1 MKFPRAYARAFK
13 EGSIMLVLN
22 DVTKTYASSDF
33 SVQALKGVSLAFRKN
48 EFVAVLG
55 ASGCGKTTLL
65 NIVGGL
71 DRYTTGDLLIEGV
84 STKKYKDRDW
94 DTYRNH
100 KVGFVFQSYNLIP
113 HQTVL
118 GNVELALTLSGVSV
132 KERKERAAKA
142 LEKVGLGAQLRK
154 RPNQLSGGQ
163 MQRVAIARAL
173 VNDPAVILADE
184 PTGALDTETSVQVM
198 DLLKEVAKDR
208 LVIMVTHNPD
218 LAKEYATRI
227 ITLSDGLVTGDSNP
241 CTEEELAAMQ
251 TAEAFAEEVVE
262 ELPVEAEAPVMD
274 AALETEKPANKKAAK
289 KAKKKKA
296 KMSFFTALRLS
307 LRNLSTKKTRTALVS
322 FAGSIGIIGIALILS
337 LSSGFQNYIDT
348 VQRDTLSNYPLE
360 ISSSTMDF
368 ASMMSSMMSGE
379 ELGKKYPDTDKV
391 TVSEGL
397 ASIMD
402 MAVSSVKTND
412 LKSLKTYLD
421 ANVDYTKVSAVQYN
435 YDLILRFLKKNE
447 NGTYSEMKD
456 PLLQLMPDSVSG
468 GEDNSMMAAFL
479 PSIFS
484 EMLDNRD
491 LLKKQYDLLYGD
503 WASETAEDEVMLVVD
518 QYNRISDYTLYYLGM
533 MDLSPLLYDS
543 AFFALT
549 MQDPTHT
556 IWPLE
561 QKKQM
566 AASMVFMQTGVVFD
580 PDADRE
586 PVPTFTYQE
595 LCQKTFT
602 VMQGY
607 DFYQKVGSAWVE
619 NPMVLQTE
627 NINQKATTLKVK
639 GILRLKEGVSSGSIS
654 GVIGYNKALTDKM
667 LSAQANSQIIA
678 EQKADRTVNVFTG
691 LPFTPE
697 DGVQAYENNLA
708 ILGVADES
716 KPSAIYIYP
725 TSFENKDYIVD
736 LIDTYNADKEE
747 DKQIV
752 YTDLMGIMMKSITVI
767 IDVISYVLIAFV
779 SISLIVSSIMIGIIT
794 YISVLERTKEIG
806 VLRSLGASKKDV
818 SNVFNAET
826 LIVGFLSGAL
836 GILVTLLLNLPI
848 NLIINHFAEI
858 GTVAKLPVGG
868 AFILVGISMLLTF
881 IAGLI
886 PSRIAAKK
894 DPVVALRT
902 E

>member
-1 MKFPRAYARAFK
+1 
-13 EGSIMLVLN
+13 MLVLN
-22 DVTKTYASSDF
+22 DVTKTYASADF

-71 DRYTTGDLLIEGV
+71 DRYTTGDMLISGV

-100 KVGFVFQSYNLIP
+100 TIGFVFQSYNLIP

-132 KERKERAAKA
+132 KERRERAAKA
-142 LEKVGLGAQLRK
+142 LEKVGLKEQLKK

-184 PTGALDTETSVQVM
+184 PTGALDTETSVQIM

-208 LVIMVTHNPD
+208 LVIMVTHNPE

-241 CTEEELAAMQ
+241 CTAEEIAAMQ
-251 TAEAFAEEVVE
+251 TAETFADNVVE
-262 ELPVEAEAPVMD
+262 ELPQEVEAPVMD
-274 AALETEKPANKKAAK
+274 AETAKPVTKK

-368 ASMMSSMMSGE
+368 VSMMESMSQNSE
-379 ELGKKYPDTDKV
+379 EIEKYPETNKV
-391 TVSEGL
+391 TVNEGL
-397 ASIMD
+397 KNIVN

-421 ANVDYTKVSAVQYN
+421 ANVDFEKVSAIQYQYN
-435 YDLILRFLKKNE
+435 LSLRYLKKDE
-447 NGTYSEMKD
+447 ATGKYSEMQD
-456 PLLQLMPDSVSG
+456 PLMQLIPSSVTG
-468 GEDNSMMAAFL
+468 GTSNAMISSFL
-479 PSIFS
+479 PAVFS
-484 EMLDNRD
+484 EMLDNQE

-503 WASETAEDEVMLVVD
+503 WTNGTAEDEVLLVVD
-518 QYNRISDYTLYYLGM
+518 RYNQISDYTLYYLGL
-533 MDLSPLLYDS
+533 MDLAPLLYDS
-543 AFFALT
+543 YVFAWQMQNPSQTMPQNVKESLT
-549 MQDPTHT
+549 NTVKY
-556 IWPLE
+556 L
-561 QKKQM
+561 
-566 AASMVFMQTGVVFD
+566 TGSNFN
-580 PDADRE
+580 PDAPRQPAPE
-586 PVPTFTYQE
+586 FTFAD
-595 LCQKTFT
+595 LCKKTFT

-607 DFYQKVGSAWVE
+607 EFYQEQGEGWEMMPISQ
-619 NPMVLQTE
+619 QTE
-627 NINQKATTLKVK
+627 NINEKATTLKIK
-639 GILRLKEGVSSGSIS
+639 GIVRLKEGVASGSIA
-654 GVIGYNKALTDKM
+654 GAIGYTKALTDYM
-667 LSAQANSQIIA
+667 LEKQGQSKII
-678 EQKADRTVNVFTG
+678 EKHLENPNVNVFTG
-691 LPFTPE
+691 EICSAQDYAKNTAKLGIANKETP
-697 DGVQAYENNLA
+697 N
-708 ILGVADES
+708 
-716 KPSAIYIYP
+716 AIYIYP
-725 TSFENKDYIVD
+725 TTFENKDYVKD
-736 LIDTYNADKEE
+736 LIDTYNE
-747 DKQIV
+747 DKTEDEKIIYSDLV
-752 YTDLMGIMMKSITVI
+752 DTLMGSVTII

-806 VLRSLGASKKDV
+806 VLRSLGASKRDI

-836 GILVTLLLNLPI
+836 GILVTVLLNIPI
-848 NLIINHFAEI
+848 NLIINLFAEI
-858 GTVAKLPVGG
+858 GTVASLPVGG
-868 AFILVGISMLLTF
+868 AFILVGISMLLTV

-886 PSRIAAKK
+886 PAKIAAKK

>member
-1 MKFPRAYARAFK
+1 
-13 EGSIMLVLN
+13 
-22 DVTKTYASSDF
+22 
-33 SVQALKGVSLAFRKN
+33 
-48 EFVAVLG
+48 
-55 ASGCGKTTLL
+55 
-65 NIVGGL
+65 
-71 DRYTTGDLLIEGV
+71 
-84 STKKYKDRDW
+84 
-94 DTYRNH
+94 
-100 KVGFVFQSYNLIP
+100 
-113 HQTVL
+113 
-118 GNVELALTLSGVSV
+118 
-132 KERKERAAKA
+132 
-142 LEKVGLGAQLRK
+142 
-154 RPNQLSGGQ
+154 
-163 MQRVAIARAL
+163 
-173 VNDPAVILADE
+173 
-184 PTGALDTETSVQVM
+184 
-198 DLLKEVAKDR
+198 
-208 LVIMVTHNPD
+208 
-218 LAKEYATRI
+218 
-227 ITLSDGLVTGDSNP
+227 
-241 CTEEELAAMQ
+241 
-251 TAEAFAEEVVE
+251 
-262 ELPVEAEAPVMD
+262 
-274 AALETEKPANKKAAK
+274 
-289 KAKKKKA
+289 
-296 KMSFFTALRLS
+296 MSFFTALRLS

-368 ASMMSSMMSGE
+368 ASMMSSMMTGE
-379 ELGKKYPDTDKV
+379 DAGKKYPDTDQV

-456 PLLQLMPDSVSG
+456 PLLQLMPESVSG
-468 GEDNSMMAAFL
+468 GEDNAMMSSFL

-491 LLKKQYDLLYGD
+491 LLKKQYDLLAGD
-503 WASETAEDEVMLVVD
+503 WANETAADEVMLVVD

-543 AFFALT
+543 AFFALS
-549 MQDPTHT
+549 MQDPTHAV
-556 IWPLE
+556 WPLE

-580 PDADRE
+580 PDAERE
-586 PVPTFTYQE
+586 PLPTFTFQE
-595 LCQKTFT
+595 LCTKTFT

-619 NPMVLQTE
+619 APMMLQTE

-667 LSAQANSQIIA
+667 LAAQADSQIIA

-691 LPFTPE
+691 LPFTAE
-697 DGVQAYENNLA
+697 DGVQAYENNLLT
-708 ILGVADES
+708 LGVADES
-716 KPSAIYIYP
+716 EPSAIYIYP
-725 TSFENKDYIVD
+725 TSFENKDYIVE
-736 LIDTYNADKEE
+736 LIDAYNADKEE
-747 DKQIV
+747 DEQIV
-752 YTDLMGIMMKSITVI
+752 YTDLMGIMMSSITII

-806 VLRSLGASKKDV
+806 VLRSLGASKRDI

-836 GILVTLLLNLPI
+836 GILVTLLLNIPI
-848 NLIINHFAEI
+848 NLIINLFAEI
-858 GTVAKLPVGG
+858 GTVAALPAGG

>member
-1 MKFPRAYARAFK
+1 
-13 EGSIMLVLN
+13 MLVLKN
-22 DVTKTYASSDF
+22 VTKTYASQDF

-55 ASGCGKTTLL
+55 QSGCGKTTLL

-71 DRYTTGDLLIEGV
+71 DRYTSGDLIIEGV
-84 STKKYKDRDW
+84 STEKYKDRDW

-100 KVGFVFQSYNLIP
+100 TVGFVFQSYNLIP

-118 GNVELALTLSGVSV
+118 GNVELALTLSGVSQ

-142 LEKVGLGAQLRK
+142 LEKVGLGEQLKK

-208 LVIMVTHNPD
+208 LVIMVTHNPE
-218 LAKEYATRI
+218 LAKEYANRI

-241 CTEEELAAMQ
+241 CTEEELLAQQ
-251 TAEAFAEEVVE
+251 TAETAAEN
-262 ELPVEAEAPVMD
+262 AEDVAGKSAETSVMD
-274 AALETEKPANKKAAK
+274 AKADLATEKPAGKK

-337 LSSGFQNYIDT
+337 LSAGFQNYIDT

-360 ISSSTMDF
+360 ITSSTMDF
-368 ASMMSSMMSGE
+368 ASMMSSMMTGDE
-379 ELGKKYPDTDKV
+379 AGKKYPDTDIV
-391 TVSEGL
+391 TVNEGL
-397 ASIMD
+397 SAIMD

-435 YDLILRFLKKNE
+435 YDLVLRFLKKDE
-447 NGTYSEMKD
+447 NGAYAEMKD
-456 PLLQLMPDSVSG
+456 PLLQLMPESVSG
-468 GEDNSMMAAFL
+468 GEDNAMMSAFL

-484 EMLDNRD
+484 EMLDNRE
-491 LLKKQYDLLYGD
+491 LLKRQYDLLYGD
-503 WASETAEDEVMLVVD
+503 WAGETAADEVMLVVD
-518 QYNRISDYTLYYLGM
+518 QYNRISDYTLYYLGL
-533 MDLSPLLYDS
+533 MDLAPLLYES
-543 AFFALT
+543 AMFGLNMA
-549 MQDPTHT
+549 DPNHA
-556 IWPLE
+556 IWSPE
-561 QKKQM
+561 VKKQM
-566 AASMVFMQTGVVFD
+566 AKMQVEKETGAPYD
-580 PDADRE
+580 PDAE
-586 PVPTFTYQE
+586 QKPTPTFTFQQ
-595 LCQKTFT
+595 LCTKTFT

-607 DFYQKVGSAWVE
+607 EFYQKVGSAWDE
-619 NPMVLQTE
+619 APISQQTE

-639 GILRLKEGVSSGSIS
+639 GILRLKEGVSSGSIT

-667 LSAQANSQIIA
+667 LAAQADSQIIA
-678 EQKADRTVNVFTG
+678 EQKANPTVNVFTG
-691 LPFTPE
+691 QPFTLE
-697 DGVQAYENNLA
+697 DGMQAYENNMLE
-708 ILGVADES
+708 LGVADAS
-716 KPSAIYIYP
+716 SPSAIYIYP
-725 TSFENKDYIVD
+725 TSFENKDYVVD
-736 LIDTYNADKEE
+736 LIDTYNEGKEE
-747 DKQIV
+747 NEKIV

-779 SISLIVSSIMIGIIT
+779 SISLVVSSIMIGIIT

-806 VLRSLGASKKDV
+806 VLRSLGASKRDI

-858 GTVAKLPVGG
+858 GTVAKLPVAGG
-868 AFILVGISMLLTF
+868 FILVGISMLLTF

-894 DPVVALRT
+894 DPVVALRS